1 MFNNVFICGFGSFAW
16 DKILEL
22 FRVCCIFLFVLN
34 FMMSVCVELYCVDLF
49 RWICIAFTVDLF
61 GVN

>member
-1 MFNNVFICGFGSFAW
+1 
-16 DKILEL
+16 
-22 FRVCCIFLFVLN
+22 
-34 FMMSVCVELYCVDLF
+34 MSVCVELYCVDLF